1 MATLKEKRGLQ
12 SSLFILYCATE
23 DYVTSP
29 FSLSL
34 QQSGKL
40 TKVE

>member
-23 DYVTSP
+23 DYVISP

-34 QQSGKL
+34 QQSDKS